1 MDQHVILRG
10 RRQPFTI
17 RNKIFQFFRPD
28 AATQGTPGIVAK
40 RHNGPK
46 MGVRKFDFEGRQFI
60 GKCSAGRAQGVQVA
74 FYIGFNPN
82 CRTAM
87 FRQNATLNLRHDSS

>member
-1 MDQHVILRG
+1 
-10 RRQPFTI
+10 
-17 RNKIFQFFRPD
+17 
-28 AATQGTPGIVAK
+28 
-40 RHNGPK
+40 

-82 CRTAM
+82 CRTARLGPNPVM
-87 FRQNATLNLRHDSS
+87 PHGNVPAKCHFEPET

>member
-1 MDQHVILRG
+1 
-10 RRQPFTI
+10 
-17 RNKIFQFFRPD
+17 
-28 AATQGTPGIVAK
+28 
-40 RHNGPK
+40 

-82 CRTAM
+82 CRTACRYKAVLDNCRTAM